1 MIRRAKVSDMQ
12 DLLLLWHEMMN
23 SHKGM
28 HPDFR
33 IAENADLAVTS
44 NFTALFDDS
53 LSAFIVAEEDHKIV
67 GMLIAQVRQGLP
79 YTATEI
85 SGYIRD
91 VSVTK
96 VCRGKGIGKK
106 LVEAGVK
113 FLKSKNVE
121 YIDLITGSTNNIS
134 NDFWEKM
141 GFKETLK
148 VRTLSMESGL

>member
-1 MIRRAKVSDMQ
+1 MQ
-12 DLLLLWHEMMN
+12 ELLSLWHEMMN
-23 SHKGM
+23 SHQGM

-33 IAENADLAVTS
+33 IAENADVAVTS
-44 NFTALFDDS
+44 NFTALFGDS
-53 LSAFIVAEEDHKIV
+53 LSAFIVAEEDQKIV

-79 YTATEI
+79 YTATEM

-91 VSVTK
+91 VAVTK
-96 VCRGKGIGKK
+96 DFREIGIGRE
-106 LVEAGVK
+106 LVEAGVD

-134 NDFWEKM
+134 NDFRKKM

-148 VRTLSMESGL
+148 VRTLSIESGL

>member
-1 MIRRAKVSDMQ
+1 MQ

-53 LSAFIVAEEDHKIV
+53 SSAFIVAEEDHKIV

-96 VCRGKGIGKK
+96 VCRGKGIGRK
-106 LVEAGVK
+106 LVDAGVK

-134 NDFWEKM
+134 NDFWDKM

-148 VRTLSMESGL
+148 VRTLSMESGSDIE

>member
-1 MIRRAKVSDMQ
+1 MQ
-12 DLLLLWHEMMN
+12 DLLSLWHEMMN
-23 SHKGM
+23 CHKGM

-33 IAENADLAVTS
+33 IAENADVAVAS

-91 VSVTK
+91 VAVTK
-96 VCRGKGIGKK
+96 VFRGRGIGRE
-106 LVEAGVK
+106 LVEAGVE

-121 YIDLITGSTNNIS
+121 YIDLITGSSNNIS

-148 VRTLSMESGL
+148 VRTLSIESGR

>member
-1 MIRRAKVSDMQ
+1 
-12 DLLLLWHEMMN
+12 MMN

-33 IAENADLAVTS
+33 ISDNADLAVAS

-53 LSAFIVAEEDHKIV
+53 MSAFIVAEEDQKIV

-91 VSVTK
+91 VAVTK
-96 VCRGKGIGKK
+96 ISRGKGIGRK
-106 LVEAGVK
+106 LVNAGVK
-113 FLKSKNVE
+113 FLKLKNVE
-121 YIDLITGSTNNIS
+121 YIDLITGSTNDIS
-134 NDFWEKM
+134 NDFWDKM

-148 VRTLSMESGL
+148 VRTLSMESGP

>member
-1 MIRRAKVSDMQ
+1 MQ
-12 DLLLLWHEMMN
+12 DLVSLWHEMMKY
-23 SHKGM
+23 HRGM

-33 IAENADLAVTS
+33 IAENADAAVTS

-53 LSAFIVAEEDHKIV
+53 YSAFIVAEDDHNNIV

-91 VSVTK
+91 VTVRK
-96 VCRGKGIGKK
+96 EFRGKGIGRE
-106 LVEAGVK
+106 LVNAGVE

-134 NDFWEKM
+134 NDFWSKL

-148 VRTLSMESGL
+148 VRTLSIDSGL

>member
-1 MIRRAKVSDMQ
+1 MQELVS
-12 DLLLLWHEMMN
+12 LWHEMMKY
-23 SHKGM
+23 HKGM

-33 IAENADLAVTS
+33 ISENADVAVTA

-53 LSAFIVAEEDHKIV
+53 HSAFIVAEEDQKIV

-91 VSVTK
+91 VTVTK
-96 VCRGKGIGKK
+96 AFREKGIGGE
-106 LVEAGVK
+106 LVGAGVK
-113 FLKSKNVE
+113 FLKSQNVE
-121 YIDLITGSTNNIS
+121 YIDLITGSTNKIS

-148 VRTLSMESGL
+148 VRTLLFDSEL

>member
-1 MIRRAKVSDMQ
+1 MQ
-12 DLLLLWHEMMN
+12 GLLLLWHEMMN

-96 VCRGKGIGKK
+96 VCRGEGIGKK

>member
-1 MIRRAKVSDMQ
+1 MIRRAKVSDMK
-12 DLLLLWHEMMN
+12 DLLLLWHEMMH

-33 IAENADLAVTS
+33 IAENADLAVAS

-53 LSAFIVAEEDHKIV
+53 LTAFIVAEEDHQIV
-67 GMLIAQVRQGLP
+67 GMLIAQVRHGLP

-96 VCRGKGIGKK
+96 VFRGKGIGRE
-106 LVEAGVK
+106 LAEAGVK

-121 YIDLITGSTNNIS
+121 YIDLITGSKNDIS
-134 NDFWEKM
+134 NDFWENM

-148 VRTLSMESGL
+148 VRTLSTESGL

>member
-1 MIRRAKVSDMQ
+1 M
-12 DLLLLWHEMMN
+12 
-23 SHKGM
+23 
-28 HPDFR
+28 
-33 IAENADLAVTS
+33 
-44 NFTALFDDS
+44 
-53 LSAFIVAEEDHKIV
+53 
-67 GMLIAQVRQGLP
+67 
-79 YTATEI
+79 
-85 SGYIRD
+85 
-91 VSVTK
+91 TK

>member
-1 MIRRAKVSDMQ
+1 MQ
-12 DLLLLWHEMMN
+12 GLLLLWHEMMN

>member
-1 MIRRAKVSDMQ
+1 MQ
-12 DLLLLWHEMMN
+12 GLLLLGHEMMN

>member
-1 MIRRAKVSDMQ
+1 MIRRAKESDMP
-12 DLLLLWHEMMN
+12 DLLSLWHEMMN

-33 IAENADLAVTS
+33 IAEHADVAVAS

-53 LSAFIVAEEDHKIV
+53 SAAFIVAEEEDKVV
-67 GMLIAQVRQGLP
+67 GMLIAQVRHGLP

-96 VCRGKGIGKK
+96 GSQGRGIGRE
-106 LVEAGVK
+106 LVEASVD

-121 YIDLITGSTNNIS
+121 YIDLITGSTNDIS

-148 VRTLSMESGL
+148 VRTLSLGSES